1 MTERT
6 NTEFDIRGVN
16 HLALVCKDMART
28 VKFYRDIL
36 GMPMVK
42 TIDLPNG
49 RGQHFFFD
57 IGNGDSLAF
66 FWFPTA
72 PDAAPGVSAPA
83 NLPTRGTIASAHGSM
98 NHIAF
103 NVPVEKFDE
112 YYDRLVAKGV
122 DVTRIFNHDN
132 SPTQSSDT
140 VTPDVFVRSVY
151 FFDPDGV
158 CLEFAAWTR
167 PFTDADIAH
176 EPVGADGVKVQNV
189 ILKAEKMMAENDVR
203 AMESAE

>member
-1 MTERT
+1 VE
-6 NTEFDIRGVN
+6 
-16 HLALVCKDMART
+16 
-28 VKFYRDIL
+28 FYRDVL
-36 GMPMVK
+36 GMPLTK
-42 TIDLPNG
+42 TIDLPG
-49 RGQHFFFD
+49 GMGQHFFFD

-122 DVTRIFNHDN
+122 DVTRIFNHDD

-140 VTPDVFVRSVY
+140 VTPGVFVRSVY

-176 EPVGADGVKVQNV
+176 EPVGADGVKVRNV